1 MLSYVRLK
9 MRRWLDI
16 VIPVL
21 LLLGAVLLRV
31 PALGVSDSAPMLELR
46 NLVFDEYQRQWP
58 RAYRTDLPVRI
69 VDVDDESL
77 RRLGQWPWPRT
88 LFARIVDRLAA
99 ADAGVVAFD
108 IVFAEPDRMAPANF
122 LSTWQEY
129 LGSEPVRDELQE
141 LPDPD
146 ILLSASMAKTR
157 AVTAFVLT
165 PTKGMR
171 KPATKWGE
179 GTTLGDDP
187 RAFVRNFAGALAT
200 QPVIE
205 AAAQGNGSVN
215 YLPDG
220 DSTVRRAG
228 LFYGLEGELYPSLAA
243 EAVRLASAAPS
254 YDYRSSGASGILG
267 FGEQTGIVEVRLGQP
282 IVPTDAEGAIRLYD
296 SGHQPQRFI
305 PAWQVLDET
314 FDANAV
320 SGHIVL
326 IGTSAAAVKDV
337 KTTPLDPVMAGVE
350 VHAQVIE
357 QILSGE
363 FLQRPDWIVGAELLY
378 LVVFGVVLIFA
389 IRYAGA
395 LWSLLIALG
404 AAGVAIGVSVAG
416 FHQAGLLIDPLYPCV
431 VALLLY
437 LSGTYLG
444 YRKTEREKRFVRE
457 AMGRYMAPVLVE
469 QLIRHPERLK
479 LGGDLRELTVLFSD
493 IRGFTR
499 IAEQLD
505 PEALTKLVNRFL
517 TPLTRIIQ
525 KSRGTVDKYMG
536 DCVMAFWNAPLDV
549 RDHGREAVAA
559 ALEIRE
565 ALHRLNDDLKIEGVR
580 DGAEPIVLAAGIGL
594 NSGRA
599 RVGNMGSEQRLAY
612 SAIGDTVNIASRLE
626 GLSRVYN
633 VDIVLG
639 EETARQAEGFAL
651 LELDLVRVKGR
662 DAPLRVFTVLG
673 DGRVT
678 ITHHFDMLSKHHDA
692 LLAAYRSRNWTAA
705 REAVLACRPIEA
717 SLAGL
722 YDLYERRIARYERT
736 PPPDDWDGVFTAT
749 TKQG

>member
-1 MLSYVRLK
+1 
-9 MRRWLDI
+9 MRRWYDI
-16 VIPVL
+16 VIPAL

-31 PALGVSDSAPMLELR
+31 PALGVSDSAPMLKLR

-58 RAYRTDLPVRI
+58 RAYRPDLPVRI

-77 RRLGQWPWPRT
+77 RRFGQWPWPRT
-88 LFARIVDRLAA
+88 LFARIVDRLAE
-99 ADAGVVAFD
+99 ADAGAVAFD
-108 IVFAEPDRMAPANF
+108 VVFAEPDRLAPANF
-122 LSTWQEY
+122 LSTWQDY
-129 LGSEPVRDELQE
+129 LDSGRLRAELEQ

-157 AVTAFVLT
+157 TVTAFVLT
-165 PTKGMR
+165 EKPGMR
-171 KPATKWGE
+171 KPAAKWGE

-187 RAFVRNFAGALAT
+187 RAFVRNFAGAITT

-205 AAAQGNGSVN
+205 AGAQGNGSVN
-215 YLPDG
+215 YLPDP

-243 EAVRLASAAPS
+243 EAVRLASDAPS
-254 YDYRSSGASGILG
+254 YDYQSSGASGIFG
-267 FGEQTGIVEVRLGQP
+267 FGEQTGIVAVRLGQP
-282 IVPTDAEGAIRLYD
+282 IVPTDADGAMRLYD
-296 SGHQPQRFI
+296 TGHQPRRFI
-305 PAWQVLDET
+305 PAWQILDGS
-314 FDANAV
+314 FDADAI

-326 IGTSAAAVKDV
+326 VGTSASAVNDI

-350 VHAQVIE
+350 IHAQVIE
-357 QILSGE
+357 QILSGQ
-363 FLQRPDWIVGAELLY
+363 FLRRPDWIVGAELLY
-378 LVVFGVVLIFA
+378 LIVFGTVLLFA
-389 IRYAGA
+389 IRRAGA
-395 LWSLLIALG
+395 LWSLVIALG
-404 AAGVAIGVSVAG
+404 AAGAAIAISLVG
-416 FHQAGLLIDPLYPCV
+416 FHQAGLLIDPLYPCL

-437 LSGTYLG
+437 VSGTYLG

-457 AMGRYMAPVLVE
+457 AMGRYLAPAVVE
-469 QLIRHPERLK
+469 QVIRHPEWLRLR
-479 LGGDLRELTVLFSD
+479 GDLRELTVLFSD

-499 IAEQLD
+499 IAEQLE
-505 PEALTKLVNRFL
+505 PEALTRLVNRFL

-536 DCVMAFWNAPLDV
+536 DCIMAFWNAPVDV

-559 ALEIRE
+559 ALQMRE
-565 ALHRLNDDLKIEGVR
+565 ELHRLNEDLKVDAAR
-580 DGAEPIVLAAGIGL
+580 DGVEPIVLAAGIGL
-594 NSGRA
+594 NTGGA
-599 RVGNMGSEQRLAY
+599 RVGNMGSELRFDY

-626 GLSRVYN
+626 GLSRIYG

-639 EETARQAEGFAL
+639 EETARQAAGFAL

-662 DAPLRVFTVLG
+662 DAPLRVYTVLG

-678 ITHHFDMLSKHHDA
+678 ITHHFEMLSKHHDA
-692 LLAAYRSRNWTAA
+692 MLAAYRSRNWTAA
-705 REAVLACRPIEA
+705 RDALLACRPIEA
-717 SLAGL
+717 SLVGL

>member
-1 MLSYVRLK
+1 
-9 MRRWLDI
+9 MRRSFDLI
-16 VIPVL
+16 VPL
-21 LLLGAVLLRV
+21 LLLIGAVLLRV
-31 PALGVSDSAPMLELR
+31 PALGVGDSVPMQTLR
-46 NLVFDEYQRQWP
+46 NLVFDTYQRQWP
-58 RAYRTDLPVRI
+58 RVYRPELPVRI

-77 RRLGQWPWPRT
+77 RRFGQWPWPRT
-88 LFARIVDRLAA
+88 LFARLVDRLAA

-108 IVFAEPDRMAPANF
+108 VVFAEPDRMAPANV
-122 LSTWQEY
+122 LSTWQDHLESDR
-129 LGSEPVRDELQE
+129 LRRELEQ

-157 AVTAFVLT
+157 TVTSFVLT
-165 PTKGMR
+165 PEPGLR
-171 KPATKWGE
+171 RPAKKWGE
-179 GTTLGDDP
+179 GAVLGDDP
-187 RAFVRNFAGALAT
+187 RGFVKTFAGALTT
-200 QPVIE
+200 QPVLE
-205 AAAQGNGSVN
+205 AGAQGNGSVN
-215 YLPDG
+215 YPPDA
-220 DSTVRRAG
+220 DNIVRRVG
-228 LFYGLEGELYPSLAA
+228 LFYGLAGELYPSLAA
-243 EAVRLASAAPS
+243 EAVRLASEAPS
-254 YDYRSSGASGILG
+254 YDYQSSGASGILA
-267 FGEQTGIVEVRLGQP
+267 FGERTGIVAVRLGQP
-282 IVPTDAEGAIRLYD
+282 IVPTDADGAIRLYD
-296 SGHQPQRFI
+296 TGHQPQRFI
-305 PAWQVLDET
+305 PAWQILDGS
-314 FDANAV
+314 FDADAI

-326 IGTSAAAVKDV
+326 IGTSAAAVDDV
-337 KTTPLDPVMAGVE
+337 KATPLDPVMAGVE
-350 VHAQVIE
+350 IHAQAIE
-357 QILSGE
+357 QILSGQ
-363 FLQRPDWIVGAELLY
+363 FLQRPDWIVGAEILY
-378 LVVFGVVLIFA
+378 LIVFGAVLLLA

-395 LWSLLIALG
+395 FWSLVILLG
-404 AAGVAIGVSVAG
+404 AAGAAIGISVVS
-416 FHQAGLLIDPLYPCV
+416 FRQAGMLVDPLYPSL

-444 YRKTEREKRFVRE
+444 YRRTEREKRFVRE
-457 AMGRYMAPVLVE
+457 AMGRYLAPALVK

-499 IAEQLD
+499 IAEQLE
-505 PEALTKLVNRFL
+505 PEALTRLVNRFL
-517 TPLTRIIQ
+517 TPLTRIIL

-559 ALEIRE
+559 ALQMRGE
-565 ALHRLNDDLKIEGVR
+565 LHRLNEDLKLEAAR
-580 DGAEPIVLAAGIGL
+580 DGVEPIVLSAGIGL

-626 GLSRVYN
+626 GLARVYG

-639 EETARQAEGFAL
+639 EETARQAQGFAL

-662 DAPLRVFTVLG
+662 EAPLHVYTVLG

-692 LLAAYRSRNWTAA
+692 MLAAYRSRNWAAA
-705 REAVLACRPIEA
+705 REALLACRPIEA

-736 PPPDDWDGVFTAT
+736 PPPDDWDGVFTAA

>member
-1 MLSYVRLK
+1 
-9 MRRWLDI
+9 MRRWYDI
-16 VIPVL
+16 VIPAL
-21 LLLGAVLLRV
+21 LLLGAVLLRAPV
-31 PALGVSDSAPMLELR
+31 LGVGDTAPMQVLR

-58 RAYRTDLPVRI
+58 RAYRPDLPVRI

-77 RRLGQWPWPRT
+77 RRFGQWPWPRT
-88 LFARIVDRLAA
+88 LFARTVDRLAE

-108 IVFAEPDRMAPANF
+108 VVFSEPDRMAPANF
-122 LSTWQEY
+122 LATWQDH
-129 LGSEPVRDELQE
+129 LDSERLRGELEQ

-157 AVTAFVLT
+157 TVTGFVLR
-165 PTKGMR
+165 PEPGLR
-171 KPATKWGE
+171 KPATKWGD
-179 GTTLGDDP
+179 GATLGDDP
-187 RAFVRNFAGALAT
+187 RAFVKNFAGALTT
-200 QPVIE
+200 QPVLE
-205 AAAQGNGSVN
+205 AGAQGNGSVN
-215 YLPDG
+215 YLPDA
-220 DSTVRRAG
+220 DNIVRRVG
-228 LFYGLEGELYPSLAA
+228 LFYGLDGELYPSLAA
-243 EAVRLASAAPS
+243 EAIRLASEAPS
-254 YDYRSSGASGILG
+254 YDYQSSGASGILA
-267 FGEQTGIVEVRLGQP
+267 FGEPTGIVAVRLGQP
-282 IVPTDAEGAIRLYD
+282 VVPTDADGTIRLYD
-296 SGHQPQRFI
+296 TGHQSRRFL
-305 PAWQVLDET
+305 PAWQILDGS
-314 FDANAV
+314 FDADAI

-326 IGTSAAAVKDV
+326 IGTSAPIIGDLVS
-337 KTTPLDPVMAGVE
+337 TPLQPVMAGVE

-357 QILSGE
+357 QILSGQ

-378 LVVFGVVLIFA
+378 LIVFGAVLLVA

-395 LWSLLIALG
+395 FLSLAIMLG
-404 AAGVAIGVSVAG
+404 AAGAAFGISAVS
-416 FHQAGLLIDPLYPCV
+416 FRQAGLLLDPLYPSV

-444 YRKTEREKRFVRE
+444 YRRTEREKRFVRE
-457 AMGRYMAPVLVE
+457 AMGRYLAPALVE
-469 QLIRHPERLK
+469 QVIRHPEKLK

-505 PEALTKLVNRFL
+505 PEALTRLVNRFL

-525 KSRGTVDKYMG
+525 NSRGTVDKYMG

-565 ALHRLNDDLKIEGVR
+565 ALYRLNEDLKIEGDRAGV
-580 DGAEPIVLAAGIGL
+580 EPIVLAAGIGL

-626 GLSRVYN
+626 GLSRIYG

-662 DAPLRVFTVLG
+662 DAPLRVYTVLG

-692 LLAAYRSRNWTAA
+692 MLAAYRSRNWAAA
-705 REAVLACRPIEA
+705 REALLACRPIEA

-722 YDLYERRIARYERT
+722 YDLYERRIARYERS